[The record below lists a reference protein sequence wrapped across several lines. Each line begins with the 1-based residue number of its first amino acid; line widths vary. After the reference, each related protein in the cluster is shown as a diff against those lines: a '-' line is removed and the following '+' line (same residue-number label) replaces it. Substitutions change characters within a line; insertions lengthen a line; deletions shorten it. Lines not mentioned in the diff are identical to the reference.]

1 MTQIN
6 HFKFFALCNGDVA
19 MIGQLRW
26 ISRMSRELVDADS
39 FI

>member
-1 MTQIN
+1 MTEIN
-6 HFKFFALCNGDVA
+6 HFFCIFSGDVA

-26 ISRMSRELVDADS
+26 IACMSRELVQTDS

>member
-1 MTQIN
+1 MTKN
-6 HFKFFALCNGDVA
+6 NYFNFFAFFNGDVV

-26 ISRMSRELVDADS
+26 IARMSKELIDADS

>member
-1 MTQIN
+1 MTEIN
-6 HFKFFALCNGDVA
+6 YFNFFAFFSGDVV

-26 ISRMSRELVDADS
+26 IACILRELVDADS

>member
-6 HFKFFALCNGDVA
+6 HFNFFALCSGDVA